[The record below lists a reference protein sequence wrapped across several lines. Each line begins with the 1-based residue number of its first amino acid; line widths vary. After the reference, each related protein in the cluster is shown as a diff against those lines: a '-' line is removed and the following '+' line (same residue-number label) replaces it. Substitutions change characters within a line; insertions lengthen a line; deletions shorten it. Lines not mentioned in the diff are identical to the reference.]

1 MSIYKTVE
9 EVLIRDYEITRSLSS
24 NTLDKIVA
32 DVMEE
37 LAGYEN
43 EQCTEQFIY
52 QVAGELLSVYI
63 FKGVTYGIP
72 TTDL

>member
-9 EVLIRDYEITRSLSS
+9 EVLVRDYEITRGSSS

-32 DVMEE
+32 DIMEE

-52 QVAGELLSVYI
+52 QVAGELLTQYI
-63 FKGVTYGIP
+63 FKGVNYGVPI
-72 TTDL
+72 TDL

>member
-9 EVLIRDYEITRSLSS
+9 EVLVRDYEITRGLSS

-32 DVMEE
+32 DIMEE

-43 EQCTEQFIY
+43 EECTEQFIHH
-52 QVAGELLSVYI
+52 VAGEHLTQYI
-63 FKGVTYGIP
+63 YRGTLWRTNY
-72 TTDL
+72 

>member
-24 NTLDKIVA
+24 KTLDKIVA

-37 LAGYEN
+37 LAVYEN